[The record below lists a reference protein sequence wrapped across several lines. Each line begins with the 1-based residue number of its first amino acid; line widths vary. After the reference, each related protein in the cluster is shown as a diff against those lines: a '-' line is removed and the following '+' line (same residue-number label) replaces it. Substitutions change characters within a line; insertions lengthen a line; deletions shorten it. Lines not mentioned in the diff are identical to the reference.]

1 MSLIKKKQMITKV
14 ENIGEHSFAN
24 GKSEN
29 RSDKG
34 ESLRL
39 SSMKAEKKAKQL
51 LRSIMHDFPCADEVF
66 THNCD

>member
-1 MSLIKKKQMITKV
+1 MITKV

-24 GKSEN
+24 GKSEG
-29 RSDKG
+29 RGEKM

-51 LRSIMHDFPCADEVF
+51 LRSIMHDFPCTDEVY

>member
-1 MSLIKKKQMITKV
+1 MITKV
-14 ENIGEHSFAN
+14 ENIGEHSFAH
-24 GKSEN
+24 GKSEG
-29 RSDKG
+29 RGEKV

-51 LRSIMHDFPCADEVF
+51 LKSIMHDFPCADEIF